1 MSSDMFVVS
10 NEVWLSM
17 KKWLLFVAIIL
28 GMPVSLCCAGGFSA
42 NEPVA
47 VMDFGARPDASPAEI
62 KAHKAG
68 EAASEYLIAALVRKG
83 FIVQDKDLAMLK
95 LNEEGITTA
104 GIIDPDSAGRIGEML
119 GVRYIL
125 YGNVAN
131 VSLSDT
137 GGGLDFSPGV
147 LGVDIC
153 TVKAHIVARVMDVQT
168 GDIVMM
174 IKGDGSSKSSYV
186 KAGVKMLNQ
195 EQIVTIGTKKVTLD
209 SVHNA
214 IQKASADV
222 VDKIATK
229 CK

>member
-1 MSSDMFVVS
+1 
-10 NEVWLSM
+10 M

-28 GMPVSLCCAGGFSA
+28 AMPVSLCCAGGFSA

-47 VMDFGARPDASPAEI
+47 VMDFGTRPDASPAEI
-62 KAHKAG
+62 KAHNAG
-68 EAASEYLIAALVRKG
+68 DAASEYMIAALLKNG
-83 FIVQDKDLAMLK
+83 FIVQDKDLVMPQLQT
-95 LNEEGITTA
+95 EGVATS
-104 GIIDPDSAGRIGEML
+104 GIIDPESAASIGKIL

-137 GGGLDFSPGV
+137 GGGLDLSPGI

-153 TVKAHIVARVMDVQT
+153 TVKAHVVARIMDVQT

-174 IKGDGSSKSSYV
+174 VKGDGSSKSSYV
-186 KAGVKMLNQ
+186 KAGAKIMGA
-195 EQIVTIGTKKVTLD
+195 EQIITIGTYKVTMD

-222 VDKIATK
+222 VDKIAIK
-229 CK
+229 CQ

>member
-1 MSSDMFVVS
+1 MK
-10 NEVWLSM
+10 NWLFLM
-17 KKWLLFVAIIL
+17 MAFML
-28 GMPVSLCCAGGFSA
+28 MPVHLCSA
-42 NEPVA
+42 EKFDISTPIA
-47 VMDFGARPDASPAEI
+47 VMDFGDRPDASPAEI

-68 EAASEYLIAALVRKG
+68 EASSEYLIAAMLGKG
-83 FIVQDKDLAMLK
+83 FIIQDKDMAMLQ
-95 LNEEGITTA
+95 LNAEGISTT
-104 GIIDPDSAGRIGEML
+104 GIIDPDSAAKIGERL

-131 VSLSDT
+131 VSLSDIS
-137 GGGLDFSPGV
+137 GGLNFSPGV

-186 KAGVKMLNQ
+186 KAGAKILNQ
-195 EQIVTIGTKKVTLD
+195 EQIITIGTTRVTLD

-214 IQKASADV
+214 IQKACNDV
-222 VDKIATK
+222 VNKMTVK
-229 CK
+229 SQQG